1 LRRTTLL
8 LALTMRRLLW
18 IEADGS
24 AVGAGGMGAASSA
37 GAAVEVAPPAPQP
50 QADSQA
56 LHEPHELQLFLQQ
69 LLQRWWWQRF
79 LQQLPQLPQAGA
91 AQPQAGAAAAQPQE
105 GASAGAAQL
114 GAAHDGAPQVLHE
127 LQQPNTQL

>member
-1 LRRTTLL
+1 ML

-18 IEADGS
+18 IDADGS

-56 LHEPHELQLFLQQ
+56 LHEPHELQQLFLQQ
-69 LLQRWWWQRF
+69 LLQRLNK
-79 LQQLPQLPQAGA
+79 LQ
-91 AQPQAGAAAAQPQE
+91 
-105 GASAGAAQL
+105 
-114 GAAHDGAPQVLHE
+114 
-127 LQQPNTQL
+127 